1 MLEILAINVSY
12 VNAADKNPS
21 KLVFTD
27 VYNEDT
33 FPNDQIIEGKSLF
46 VLFHC
51 MHFSGFQ

>member
-1 MLEILAINVSY
+1 MLEILVINVSY